1 VTESPARAPSQALTQ
16 ALTGIEACVFDAYG
30 TLLDVRSA
38 TARLAQELDGKA
50 EQIGALWRLRQLE
63 YTWLRSLMQR
73 HEDFWTVTR
82 DALDH
87 AFGVAGLADED
98 LKARLMQAYLS
109 LDAYPDVAPAL
120 SELRSKGL
128 QTAILSNGTPA
139 MLASGV
145 ASAGIGDSLDAVLS
159 IEDVGIY
166 KPHPSVYQLACDRL
180 GLERDGI
187 CFVSSNGW
195 DVAGAAT
202 FGFQTVWLNRFDQE
216 RDRLPGEPRLILR
229 GLDELPA
236 LITRA
241 VR

>member
-1 VTESPARAPSQALTQ
+1 VTQQATT

-38 TARLAQELDGKA
+38 TARLSHELDGKA
-50 EQIGALWRLRQLE
+50 EQVGALWRQRQLE
-63 YTWLRSLMQR
+63 YTWLRSLMGR
-73 HEDFWTVTR
+73 HGDFWDVTR

-87 AFGVAGLADED
+87 AFGALGLRDDDD
-98 LKARLMQAYLS
+98 LKSRLMDAYLS
-109 LDAYPDVAPAL
+109 LDAYPDVAPTLA
-120 SELRSKGL
+120 ELRRAGMR
-128 QTAILSNGTPA
+128 TAILSNGTPA
-139 MLASGV
+139 MLKAGV
-145 ASAGIGDSLDAVLS
+145 DSAGIGDSLDMVLS
-159 IEDVGIY
+159 IEDAGIY
-166 KPHPSVYQLACDRL
+166 KPHPSVYQLACDSL
-180 GLERDGI
+180 GLERDRI

-229 GLDELPA
+229 GLDALPA
-236 LITRA
+236 LVTRD

>member
-1 VTESPARAPSQALTQ
+1 MTNP
-16 ALTGIEACVFDAYG
+16 LTGIEACVFDAYG

-38 TARLAQELDGKA
+38 TARLSQELDGKA
-50 EQIGALWRLRQLE
+50 EQVGALWRLRQLE

-73 HEDFWTVTR
+73 HQDFWTITR
-82 DALDH
+82 GALDH
-87 AFGVAGLADED
+87 AFGAIGLRDDES
-98 LKARLMQAYLS
+98 LKTRLMEAYLS
-109 LDAYPDVAPAL
+109 LDAYSDVAPVLA
-120 SELRSKGL
+120 ELRRSGL
-128 QTAILSNGTPA
+128 RTAILSNSTPA
-139 MLASGV
+139 MLTAGIE
-145 ASAGIGDSLDAVLS
+145 SAGISDSLDAVLS
-159 IEDVGIY
+159 IEEVGIY

-180 GLERDGI
+180 GLERERI

-202 FGFQTVWLNRFDQE
+202 FGFQTVWLNRFGQE

-236 LITRA
+236 LITHD

>member
-1 VTESPARAPSQALTQ
+1 MTQQATM

-38 TARLAQELDGKA
+38 TARLSHELDGKA
-50 EQIGALWRLRQLE
+50 EQVGALWRQRQLE
-63 YTWLRSLMQR
+63 YTWLRSLMGR
-73 HEDFWTVTR
+73 HGDFWAVTR

-87 AFGVAGLADED
+87 AFGALGLRDDDD
-98 LKARLMQAYLS
+98 LKSRLMDAYLS
-109 LDAYPDVAPAL
+109 LDAYPDVAPTLA
-120 SELRSKGL
+120 ELRRAGMR
-128 QTAILSNGTPA
+128 TAILSNGTPA
-139 MLASGV
+139 MLKAGV
-145 ASAGIGDSLDAVLS
+145 DSAGIGDSLDAVLS

-180 GLERDGI
+180 GLERDRI

-229 GLDELPA
+229 GLDALPA
-236 LITRA
+236 LVTRDI
-241 VR
+241 R

>member
-1 VTESPARAPSQALTQ
+1 VTQQATI

-38 TARLAQELDGKA
+38 TARLAHELHGKA
-50 EQIGALWRLRQLE
+50 EQVGSLWRQRQLE
-63 YTWLRSLMQR
+63 YTWLRSLMGCHR
-73 HEDFWTVTR
+73 DFWDVTR

-87 AFGVAGLADED
+87 AFGALGLRDDDD
-98 LKARLMQAYLS
+98 LKSRLMDAYLS
-109 LDAYPDVAPAL
+109 LDAYPDVAPTLA
-120 SELRSKGL
+120 ELRRAGMR
-128 QTAILSNGTPA
+128 TAILSNGTPA
-139 MLASGV
+139 MLKAGV
-145 ASAGIGDSLDAVLS
+145 DSAGIGDSLDMVLS
-159 IEDVGIY
+159 IEDAGIY
-166 KPHPSVYQLACDRL
+166 KPHPSVYQLACDSL
-180 GLERDGI
+180 GLERDRI

-229 GLDELPA
+229 GLDALPA
-236 LITRA
+236 LVTRD

>member
-1 VTESPARAPSQALTQ
+1 MTKQATM

-38 TARLAQELDGKA
+38 TARLAHELDGKA
-50 EQIGALWRLRQLE
+50 EQVGTLWRQRQLE
-63 YTWLRSLMQR
+63 YTWLRSLMRR
-73 HEDFWTVTR
+73 HGDFWAVTR

-87 AFGVAGLADED
+87 AFGALGLRDDDD
-98 LKARLMQAYLS
+98 LKNRLMDAYLS

-120 SELRSKGL
+120 AELRRAGMR
-128 QTAILSNGTPA
+128 TAILSNGTPA
-139 MLASGV
+139 MLKAGV
-145 ASAGIGDSLDAVLS
+145 RSAGIGDSLDAVLS
-159 IEDVGIY
+159 VEDVGIF
-166 KPHPSVYQLACDRL
+166 KPDPSVYQLACDRL
-180 GLERDGI
+180 GLERDRI

-216 RDRLPGEPRLILR
+216 RDRLPGGPRLILR
-229 GLDELPA
+229 GLDALPA
-236 LITRA
+236 LVTCD